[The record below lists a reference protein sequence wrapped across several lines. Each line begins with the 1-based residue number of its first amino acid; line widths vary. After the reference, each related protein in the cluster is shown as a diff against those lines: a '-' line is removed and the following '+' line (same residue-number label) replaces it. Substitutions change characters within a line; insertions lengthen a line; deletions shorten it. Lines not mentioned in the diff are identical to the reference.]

1 VDTNP
6 DAQPV
11 HPDPVTG
18 ATTEVTVVVD
28 RSPEEVWALIT
39 DLDVVGRISPE
50 RFEASWLD
58 GATGPAIGA
67 RYHSR
72 NTFPDGFTSEVLC
85 RIVAATAPSSFAWEV
100 LDVHDPDGR
109 LPLCRWEYEI
119 QPAGAENAGSSSV
132 IVHRFVHGPGTTN
145 VRIRA
150 LSDPERAEQIVAER
164 LAELNQNMTTT
175 LSAIFAGL
183 P

>member
-6 DAQPV
+6 DAQSAQ
-11 HPDPVTG
+11 PDPVTG

-50 RFEASWLD
+50 RFEATWLD
-58 GATGPAIGA
+58 GAVGPAVGA

-85 RIVAATAPSSFAWEV
+85 RIVAASQPGSYAWEV
-100 LDVHDPDGR
+100 LDVDDADAR
-109 LPLCRWEYEI
+109 LPLCRWEYDI
-119 QPAGAENAGSSSV
+119 RSGDSQGGGSSTV
-132 IVHRFVHGPGTTN
+132 IIHRFVHGPGTTN
-145 VRIRA
+145 VRLQA
-150 LSDPERAEQIVAER
+150 QADPARAEQLVAER

-175 LSAIFAGL
+175 LSALFAGL